1 MPRRYGTSIQPH
13 SRPKVT
19 DARWETNTLEPVSFK
34 EGLHLP
40 SLRGD
45 STKMRAAPA
54 TLAVV
59 GVVVALSLL
68 AFGGLFREH
77 SSVPKN
83 PTVTENGVVVF
94 VGSESGFAGETSA
107 ILKSRF
113 SGPTVEV
120 TELAN
125 LSAAATRVN
134 GSSVVV
140 FNSDW
145 LTGKVGAVALTDF
158 FKAILPSQVKL
169 VARPRCSSMRSN
181 GRGMESLPRGGIP
194 RTITRRSR
202 ATSSSRQP
210 VGTAPST
217 TAIRFLLAW
226 NRMPT
231 VPRILSRTGRRPV
244 RTPASLATSAR
255 FSP

>member
-1 MPRRYGTSIQPH
+1 
-13 SRPKVT
+13 
-19 DARWETNTLEPVSFK
+19 
-34 EGLHLP
+34 
-40 SLRGD
+40 D

-59 GVVVALSLL
+59 GAVVALSLL
-68 AFGGLFREH
+68 GLFREH
-77 SSVPKN
+77 SSVPNN

-94 VGSESGFAGETSA
+94 VGSESGFAGEASA

-169 VARPRCSSMRSN
+169 VALGGPTSLLFDALKWARDGIVAE
-181 GRGMESLPRGGIP
+181 GRNPAYDNPPLAGYKLKQ
-194 RTITRRSR
+194 
-202 ATSSSRQP
+202 ATGWD
-210 VGTAPST
+210 GTAY
-217 TAIRFLLAW
+217 
-226 NRMPT
+226 
-231 VPRILSRTGRRPV
+231 
-244 RTPASLATSAR
+244 
-255 FSP
+255 

>member
-1 MPRRYGTSIQPH
+1 
-13 SRPKVT
+13 
-19 DARWETNTLEPVSFK
+19 
-34 EGLHLP
+34 
-40 SLRGD
+40 
-45 STKMRAAPA
+45 MRAAPA

-59 GVVVALSLL
+59 GAVVALSLL

-158 FKAILPSQVKL
+158 FKTILPSQVKL
-169 VARPRCSSMRSN
+169 VALGGPTSLLFDALKWARDGIVAEGRNPAYDNPPLAGYKLKQATGWDGTVYYGDSILVGVEPDANSAANSISN
-181 GRGMESLPRGGIP
+181 W
-194 RTITRRSR
+194 
-202 ATSSSRQP
+202 A
-210 VGTAPST
+210 
-217 TAIRFLLAW
+217 
-226 NRMPT
+226 
-231 VPRILSRTGRRPV
+231 
-244 RTPASLATSAR
+244 
-255 FSP
+255 

>member
-1 MPRRYGTSIQPH
+1 
-13 SRPKVT
+13 
-19 DARWETNTLEPVSFK
+19 
-34 EGLHLP
+34 
-40 SLRGD
+40 
-45 STKMRAAPA
+45 MRAAPA

-158 FKAILPSQVKL
+158 FKTILPSQVKI
-169 VARPRCSSMRSN
+169 VALGGPTSLLFDALKQARDGIVAEGRNPAYDKDRKSTRLNSSH
-181 GRGMESLPRGGIP
+181 
-194 RTITRRSR
+194 RTIS
-202 ATSSSRQP
+202 
-210 VGTAPST
+210 
-217 TAIRFLLAW
+217 
-226 NRMPT
+226 
-231 VPRILSRTGRRPV
+231 
-244 RTPASLATSAR
+244 
-255 FSP
+255 

>member
-1 MPRRYGTSIQPH
+1 
-13 SRPKVT
+13 
-19 DARWETNTLEPVSFK
+19 
-34 EGLHLP
+34 
-40 SLRGD
+40 
-45 STKMRAAPA
+45 MRAAPA

-59 GVVVALSLL
+59 GAVVALSLL

-125 LSAAATRVN
+125 LSAAATRVT
-134 GSSVVV
+134 GPRSWSSTPT
-140 FNSDW
+140 W

-169 VARPRCSSMRSN
+169 V
-181 GRGMESLPRGGIP
+181 
-194 RTITRRSR
+194 
-202 ATSSSRQP
+202 
-210 VGTAPST
+210 
-217 TAIRFLLAW
+217 
-226 NRMPT
+226 
-231 VPRILSRTGRRPV
+231 
-244 RTPASLATSAR
+244 
-255 FSP
+255 

>member
-1 MPRRYGTSIQPH
+1 
-13 SRPKVT
+13 
-19 DARWETNTLEPVSFK
+19 
-34 EGLHLP
+34 
-40 SLRGD
+40 
-45 STKMRAAPA
+45 MRAAPA

-68 AFGGLFREH
+68 AFGGLFREQA
-77 SSVPKN
+77 SVPKN

-94 VGSESGFAGETSA
+94 VGSESGFAGETLA

-145 LTGKVGAVALTDF
+145 LTGKVGAVGLTDF
-158 FKAILPSQVKL
+158 FKTILPSQVMIVAL
-169 VARPRCSSMRSN
+169 VGPT
-181 GRGMESLPRGGIP
+181 SLLFEVLHG
-194 RTITRRSR
+194 SR
-202 ATSSSRQP
+202 DGFVAYVMHP
-210 VGTAPST
+210 AYYNPP
-217 TAIRFLLAW
+217 LAD
-226 NRMPT
+226 
-231 VPRILSRTGRRPV
+231 
-244 RTPASLATSAR
+244 
-255 FSP
+255 